1 MKDFKELEVWKESK
15 RLVIMIYKST
25 ETYPKHELFGLSNQM
40 RRAAVSIPSNIA
52 EGIGRKTDKD
62 AAHFMFTSRGSL
74 FELETQVIISFDLGY
89 ILQERQDEI
98 LNQIA
103 HCRRLVNGMINYFEK
118 PK

>member
-15 RLVIMIYKST
+15 RLVIMIYKTT
-25 ETYPKHELFGLSNQM
+25 ENFPKHELFGLTNQI

-62 AAHFMFTSRGSL
+62 SAHFMFTASGSI
-74 FELETQVIISFDLGY
+74 FELETQLIISTELDY
-89 ILQERQDEI
+89 IPKEKYQE
-98 LNQIA
+98 LSTQIEY
-103 HCRRLVNGMINYFEK
+103 CRRLINGMINYFEK